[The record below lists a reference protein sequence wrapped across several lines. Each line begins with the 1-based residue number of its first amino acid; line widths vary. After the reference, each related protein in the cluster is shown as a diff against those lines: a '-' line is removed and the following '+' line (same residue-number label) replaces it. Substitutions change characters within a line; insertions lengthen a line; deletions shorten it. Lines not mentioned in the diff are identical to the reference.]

1 MKTVQ
6 GTVVSVAKQWWLK
19 INTKSFRTHALDGAT
34 FPHVIKVKYTVNGK
48 EYTKRKWISAG
59 KATPGVG
66 EHVFVFYDEKKPS
79 KAKIGELTGGKIC
92 P

>member
-59 KATPGVG
+59 KATPKLG
-66 EHVFVFYDEKKPS
+66 ESVLVSYNEAKPS
-79 KAKIGELTGGKIC
+79 KAKICEFIKR
-92 P
+92 